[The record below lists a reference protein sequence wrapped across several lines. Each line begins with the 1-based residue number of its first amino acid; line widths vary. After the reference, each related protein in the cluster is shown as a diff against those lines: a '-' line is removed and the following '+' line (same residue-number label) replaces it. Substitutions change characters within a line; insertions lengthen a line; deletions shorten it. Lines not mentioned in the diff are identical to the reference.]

1 MKKTYIDVLLALPPD
16 ETLHQFLASHGLAVP
31 PAPEPQPDG
40 PPNRD
45 AIEAIRAWGDT
56 AARDRLT
63 AELMASVALGD
74 AAGGQAM
81 FEAALADPAVLTGLT
96 LCQSDLHRSFWLYV
110 RHRALFERASDLDF
124 WAHHSAQAQQFD
136 LGVRRR

>member
-56 AARDRLT
+56 AARRH
-63 AELMASVALGD
+63 V
-74 AAGGQAM
+74 
-81 FEAALADPAVLTGLT
+81 TG
-96 LCQSDLHRSFWLYV
+96 
-110 RHRALFERASDLDF
+110 
-124 WAHHSAQAQQFD
+124 
-136 LGVRRR
+136 